1 MQFESKVIK
10 RDKRTLK
17 QKLTATKIDEYARDV
32 TPNRNQKYNK
42 KVDPP
47 LKLKK
52 ARVWISEIKNSDST
66 RIISKL
72 QEFSKSI

>member
-1 MQFESKVIK
+1 MHIENKVIK

-17 QKLTATKIDEYARDV
+17 QKLTATKIDEYARV
-32 TPNRNQKYNK
+32 ITPNRNKKYSK

-47 LKLKK
+47 LKFKK
-52 ARVWISEIKNSDST
+52 ARIWISEIKNSDST
-66 RIISKL
+66 KIISKL